1 MKIICIGRNYAEHAK
16 ELNNPIP
23 KEPLIFMKPSSAL
36 LVNNKPLYY
45 PEFTKDLHYEAE
57 IVLRIDRNG
66 RHVEE
71 EFASKYYSQIAF
83 GIDFTARDIQ
93 NKCKEKGH
101 PWEKAKGFDGSA
113 GISKFIPLEDAIGP
127 DGIEFFLTKN
137 GEEVQ
142 RGFTKD
148 LLFSFD
154 RLIVEVSRYFKLH
167 QGDLLYTGT
176 PAGVGA
182 VQIGDQLEGFIVSQ
196 KPEIKPLS
204 LLSCAIK

>member
-36 LVNNKPLYY
+36 LVNNKALYY

-57 IVLRIDRNG
+57 IVLKIERNG
-66 RHVEE
+66 RHVQPQ
-71 EFASKYYSQIAF
+71 FASKYYSKVAF

-93 NKCKEKGH
+93 QKCKEKGH

-113 GISKFIPLEDAIGP
+113 GISEFVSLEEVTGP
-127 DGIEFFLTKN
+127 EGIEFYLTKN

-142 RGFTKD
+142 HGFTKD
-148 LLFSFD
+148 MLFSFD
-154 RLIVEVSRYFKLH
+154 QLIVEASRYFKLH

-182 VQIGDQLEGFIVSQ
+182 VQIGDQLEGYILSQ
-196 KPEIKPLS
+196 KPEKKALH
-204 LLSCAIK
+204 LLSCSIK